1 MNHLPSL
8 MKKVDETIREYEQIE
23 KTIQSIEHNIV
34 VTQEEYKERLENID
48 LFERSRIFLQELAEI
63 TRKQIAANLDEGVT
77 MCLQAVFGEHLRFE
91 TEIKTSR
98 NNTAV
103 FFYVVDSSSPDGE
116 IRFPPEETMGGGV
129 VDTCALGLRFCLLQ
143 MLNPKPMGPIILD
156 EPAKMVSGDLV
167 SHIGSVL
174 VQLTGIHDKQTIMVT
189 HHEALKDIVDNYIHV
204 TRRNGVSTVAQT
216 YQGKE

>member
-1 MNHLPSL
+1 MNIPSL
-8 MKKVDETIREYEQIE
+8 LRKVDETVLEYERLGKDIDNLEREITNLQEQQE
-23 KTIQSIEHNIV
+23 KHA
-34 VTQEEYKERLENID
+34 KNID
-48 LFERSRIFLQELAEI
+48 LFERSRVFLQRLAEI
-63 TRKQIAANLDEGVT
+63 TRKQIADTLDKGVT

-103 FFYVVDSSSPDGE
+103 YFYVVDTSSPDGE

-129 VDTCALGLRFCLLQ
+129 VDTCAFGLRFCLSE
-143 MLNPKPMGPIILD
+143 MLDPVPEGPFILD

-167 SHIGSVL
+167 RQLGHVL
-174 VQLTGIHDKQTIMVT
+174 VQLSKLYRRQTIMVT
-189 HHEALKDIVDNYIHV
+189 HHEVLKEIVDNYIHV
-204 TRRNGVSTVAQT
+204 TRRNGVSFVAQA